1 MRTFKVRTIDD
12 HPHYVTARKAL
23 HSEDLVRFKKLKK
36 NIELSQEEKKVLI
49 ARDFIHKQE
58 WNKAL
63 ELIEKMGMINSEYLN
78 AEMYAIKTYVLHILA
93 RPEEALWANQ
103 RSLFYYELCGD
114 QEGLFRS
121 HYNRA
126 VTLERFQQFQLMD
139 FHYQEARKHTHSPHQ
154 IIHILKAE
162 AFIQCRLGQV
172 DQAIA
177 RIKEALTF
185 ENDLEKTHFDNLKT
199 VASEIYIKAGKIKMA
214 KQILEELAASKI
226 NPERARVLAE
236 LKMLEVLQ
244 DGTKMKEAPSTIK
257 KNQEW
262 YLKWQTI
269 QALQTGEGE
278 KAQELWNKLVKKYPA
293 LFSKNFLILD
303 PLEEKTA
310 FGLLLKA
317 IYRKESQEGGNHR
330 SLSKVDHLLWLLE
343 NSPISQRKEDLI
355 EAVWG
360 EAYDPKFDAR
370 FYKLIQRAKKIS
382 DVENVGG
389 VYYLKTKTNKSA

>member
-36 NIELSQEEKKVLI
+36 HIELSQEEKKVLI

-63 ELIEKMGMINSEYLN
+63 ELIENMGMINSEYLN
-78 AEMYAIKTYVLHILA
+78 AEMYAIKTYVLQILA

-185 ENDLEKTHFDNLKT
+185 ENDLEKAHLEST
-199 VASEIYIKAGKIKMA
+199 KIKR
-214 KQILEELAASKI
+214 K
-226 NPERARVLAE
+226 
-236 LKMLEVLQ
+236 
-244 DGTKMKEAPSTIK
+244 IK
-257 KNQEW
+257 K
-262 YLKWQTI
+262 T
-269 QALQTGEGE
+269 T
-278 KAQELWNKLVKKYPA
+278 P
-293 LFSKNFLILD
+293 
-303 PLEEKTA
+303 
-310 FGLLLKA
+310 
-317 IYRKESQEGGNHR
+317 
-330 SLSKVDHLLWLLE
+330 
-343 NSPISQRKEDLI
+343 I
-355 EAVWG
+355 EAHMG
-360 EAYDPKFDAR
+360 APATDKFP
-370 FYKLIQRAKKIS
+370 
-382 DVENVGG
+382 
-389 VYYLKTKTNKSA
+389 